1 MPGRHLIT
9 KHMAITVH
17 FKHEGILISMLLD
30 LIEVAK
36 SHLGV
41 NLAAAFA
48 QVLQE
53 FGISDK
59 VLSKL

>member
-1 MPGRHLIT
+1 
-9 KHMAITVH
+9 MAITVH
-17 FKHEGILISMLLD
+17 FKHEGVPISMLLD
-30 LIEVAK
+30 LVEVGK

-41 NLAAAFA
+41 NLAAVFA